1 MEKKSED
8 LREREREREWAGRSE
23 MIPGSKA
30 VIGSLATCVRNIF
43 IVLTNLRFTRH

>member
-8 LREREREREWAGRSE
+8 LREREEREWAERGE